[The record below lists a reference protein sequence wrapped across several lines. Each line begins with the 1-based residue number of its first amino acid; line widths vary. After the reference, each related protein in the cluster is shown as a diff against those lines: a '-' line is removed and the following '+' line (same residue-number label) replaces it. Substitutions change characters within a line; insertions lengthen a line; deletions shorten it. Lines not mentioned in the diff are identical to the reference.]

1 MTGYFCRNLLLISK
15 LQTWLPVPKIQRI
28 FATAK
33 LRIPIYMQYTKQ
45 GLAILEGEMPHNI
58 KTDKRITRKL
68 LSQAKTLLRKP
79 SPLEEALK
87 YAEVVKEPSIVSK
100 AQVGERFG
108 VSRARVCQM
117 LNLLELDYTIQKYLL
132 SIENVKEHNFF
143 TERRLREIAVIKDNH
158 EQLRKFSE
166 LLQDMRIELDKDF

>member
-1 MTGYFCRNLLLISK
+1 MGTVAPSFYFSSK
-15 LQTWLPVPKIQRI
+15 NWLPVPKIQRI

-33 LRIPIYMQYTKQ
+33 LRMPIYMQYTKQ

-58 KTDKRITRKL
+58 KSDKRISRKL
-68 LSQAKTLLRKP
+68 LAQAKALLRKP

-117 LNLLELDYTIQKYLL
+117 LNLLDLNEGIKTYLL
-132 SIENVKEHNFF
+132 SIKDPKEHNFF
-143 TERRLREIAVIKDNH
+143 TERRLRDIAITKNKD
-158 EQLRKFSE
+158 EQLRKFAG
-166 LLQDMRIELDKDF
+166 LLQDIRLELDKDF